1 MAEQNIWL
9 SDFFPQVDQGIL
21 LGSILYDENAIQVL
35 VRSVQWH
42 LRWELRCELWYSL

>member
-21 LGSILYDENAIQVL
+21 LGSILYDENAI
-35 VRSVQWH
+35 RY
-42 LRWELRCELWYSL
+42 WYVVYNDI